1 MVPNGGRRSLLLSLI
16 PVLNHMTGC
25 GRGDLVAD
33 SISVDTHEVRT
44 LAAEVGKVAA
54 SALPEIGKIMKHGA
68 NNIKSEMVTDAQ
80 GSRWFKF
87 AKAISYDE
95 IGPLAY
101 EIGPDRARGGKAG
114 QAAHLA
120 NIAYFGG
127 ANGGGGTLDLDAPL
141 AHEEPRMM
149 KALDT
154 YLAGLL

>member
-1 MVPNGGRRSLLLSLI
+1 M
-16 PVLNHMTGC
+16 
-25 GRGDLVAD
+25 AD

-44 LAAEVGKVAA
+44 LAAEVGRVAA
-54 SALPEIGKIMKHGA
+54 SALPEVDKIMKHGA
-68 NNIKSEMVTDAQ
+68 NNIKGEMAADA
-80 GSRWFKF
+80 GASRWFKF

-101 EIGPDRARGGKAG
+101 EIGPDKARGGKAG